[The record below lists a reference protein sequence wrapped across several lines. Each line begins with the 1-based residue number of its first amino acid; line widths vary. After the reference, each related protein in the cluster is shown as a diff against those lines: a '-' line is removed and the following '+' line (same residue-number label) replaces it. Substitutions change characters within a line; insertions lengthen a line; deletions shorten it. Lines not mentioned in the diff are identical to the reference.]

1 VIGYLAIWT
10 LAMKKYF
17 AGYHAGE
24 QPDGGLLIGTFL
36 NLFYL
41 PVLYIRM
48 MGNIRPG
55 PGVWAC

>member
-1 VIGYLAIWT
+1 VIGYVAIWT

-17 AGYHAGE
+17 AGCPAGE
-24 QPDGGLLIGTFL
+24 QPDGGLLIRTFL

-41 PVLYIRM
+41 PMLYIRV

-55 PGVWAC
+55 SGGWVC